1 MTATADSHQALPRLA
16 AKLITCILPD
26 DGSDKALMRTLR
38 REKQIINTSSVAC
51 RGISVLQSATSK
63 RDRLPEPSLVRM
75 VRVAVAESEADALFD
90 YIYEV
95 AGIGHKG
102 GGTVFMG
109 PLTHMTLFE
118 LPEGIPDEKSH
129 HHAEE
134 EQS

>member
-1 MTATADSHQALPRLA
+1 
-16 AKLITCILPD
+16 
-26 DGSDKALMRTLR
+26 
-38 REKQIINTSSVAC
+38 
-51 RGISVLQSATSK
+51 
-63 RDRLPEPSLVRM
+63 M

-118 LPEGIPDEKSH
+118 LPEGIPDEKWR

-134 EQS
+134 EKS

>member
-1 MTATADSHQALPRLA
+1 VTANADSHQTLPRPA

-38 REKQIINTSSVAC
+38 QEKQIITTSSVAC

-63 RDRLPEPSLVRM
+63 RDRLPEPTLVRM

-102 GGTVFMG
+102 GGTLLMG
-109 PLTHMTLFE
+109 PLSGMTLCE
-118 LPEGIPDEKSH
+118 LPEGVPEEQSH
-129 HHAEE
+129 HHAEK

>member
-1 MTATADSHQALPRLA
+1 MTATTDSHQALPRLA

-38 REKQIINTSSVAC
+38 QEKQIINTSSVAC
-51 RGISVLQSATSK
+51 RGISVLQNASCK
-63 RDRLPEPSLVRM
+63 LDRLPEPSLVRM
-75 VRVAVAESEADALFD
+75 VRVAVAASEADALFD

-102 GGTVFMG
+102 GGTIFMG
-109 PLTHMTLFE
+109 RLTSMTLWE